1 MLLSVTLVTGWA
13 VAIFLALLDGR
24 RPGIGRM
31 AVWCQVLILGMLIW
45 LLMDVARSGVQHTVT
60 GGWPAGIG
68 IRLRGDLLGL
78 LFATVSTAVLLAAM
92 LYEVSRGV
100 VSRTFPSLV
109 LFLGTGLCGLFLTG
123 DVFNFYVFFEI
134 SMVSAFALASYG
146 ERRAEIRTAAIF
158 TMVNLLGSAFLLMS
172 VAAIY
177 RLTGTLDM
185 KDIASALAGR
195 DEPWIIVALLFA
207 AFSLKLGLFPF
218 HYWLPAVY
226 RDARP
231 AVAAI
236 LAGAVANIGSYGFLR
251 FGAQVLSPVL
261 ESGQTVVLTMGTA
274 SMVYGGLLAV
284 GRQPAVEVLAYSS
297 ISQVGYILMALGIGG
312 SAGTTAAVFY
322 SLVNAL
328 NKAALFIGRGLRGG
342 LALTAFAVGGISVA
356 GVPPSAG
363 FWAKLAIFRAALEQ
377 HNVWLPFVVLMGSA
391 LSFVY
396 MFQTFQRLFLTEEK
410 QVYTGPASVNCLMAV
425 LSGWILALGVF
436 PDLLITLSGHAAAQ
450 LLHSV
455 EGPAP

>member
-1 MLLSVTLVTGWA
+1 MLLTVPLVASWC
-13 VAIFLALLDGR
+13 VAILLSLVDGR
-24 RPGIGRM
+24 RRWIGRM
-31 AVWCQVLILGMLIW
+31 AVVCQMLILGMLLW
-45 LLMDVARSGVQHTVT
+45 LLMEVEQSGVQHTVT

-78 LFATVSTAVLLAAM
+78 LFASVSTAVLLAAL

-100 VSRTFPSLV
+100 VSRTFPALV

-172 VAAIY
+172 VAAIN

-185 KDIASALAGR
+185 RQIASALADR

-251 FGAQVLSPVL
+251 FGVQVLFPVL

-284 GRQPAVEVLAYSS
+284 GRQPAAEVLAYSS

-322 SLVNAL
+322 SLINAL
-328 NKAALFIGRGLRGG
+328 NKAALFLGTGLRGG
-342 LALTAFAVGGISVA
+342 LAVTAFALAALSVA
-356 GVPPSAG
+356 GVPPSVG

-377 HNVWLPFVVLMGSA
+377 HNVWLPFVVLMGSG

-396 MFQTFQRLFLTEEK
+396 MFQVFQRLFLTEEK
-410 QVYTGPASVNCLMAV
+410 QVYTSPASVNWLMAV
-425 LSGWILALGVF
+425 LSGLILALGVF
-436 PDLLITLSGHAAAQ
+436 PDLLITLSGHATAQ

-455 EGPAP
+455 EGAAP